1 MITKTNDR
9 LLIFSLALLALLMT
23 AISAHA
29 QNKWKWDFIVPD
41 NGNFVQAIHAA
52 NNRPDKSKRYR
63 IFIRATYYRIH
74 GEGNTITTEEN
85 GKTISFPSP
94 MTTLTAP
101 NTSIIGDSYGTT
113 QIENCPQHEGIS
125 ITSTLFCKGADSTYI
140 QDIEFWSNF
149 RNDPKAFANRAV
161 ALNEKNC
168 KGNILKN
175 VSLLSTQDT
184 YYTNDGGYTY
194 LEDCKISGTVD
205 FICGGGTVYFNHCD
219 IRLLPRGTTGNRDV
233 ITAPATDAASKF
245 GYVFA
250 DCYIDGG
257 AEQDGRFHLG
267 RPWKNAPRSVFLNCC
282 MNVTPAPEGWCE
294 MHGTQPALFAE
305 YCTTD
310 GHFAPLDL
318 THRRT
323 TFNDAQGQPQ
333 PIRYNPALTS
343 EEAELYTV
351 DNVFPDWNPEEK
363 AAQVRPPVPRAN
375 GKVITWDDI
384 PEAGCYAILRD
395 RKIIAFTTQ
404 PQYTITSAYEGAC
417 YSVRCANYYGGL
429 GPRSDEVVY
438 PFRKAK

>member
-1 MITKTNDR
+1 MRNII
-9 LLIFSLALLALLMT
+9 LLILAFIVNIGAE
-23 AISAHA
+23 A
-29 QNKWKWDFIVPD
+29 QEKWRYDFIVPD

-52 NNRPDKSKRYR
+52 NNRANKQKRFR
-63 IFIRATYYRIH
+63 IFLRPSYYRIK
-74 GEGNTITTEEN
+74 GEGNTISTVEN

-125 ITSTLFCKGADSTYI
+125 ITSTLFLKGADSTYI
-140 QDIEFWSNF
+140 QDVELWSNF

-194 LEDCKISGTVD
+194 LEDCKITGTVD
-205 FICGGGTVYFNHCD
+205 FICGGGTIYFNHCD
-219 IRLLPRGTTGNRDV
+219 IKMIPRGETGNRDV
-233 ITAPATDAASKF
+233 ITAPATEAGLKY
-245 GYVFA
+245 GYVFT

-257 AEQDGRFHLG
+257 PEQNGRFHLG
-267 RPWKNAPRSVFLNCC
+267 RPWKNAPQCVFLNCS

-294 MHGTQPALFAE
+294 MHGTIPALFAE
-305 YCTTD
+305 YNSTN
-310 GHFAPLDL
+310 GHFSLLDMSKRK
-318 THRRT
+318 TS
-323 TFNDAQGQPQ
+323 FNDTAGQPQ
-333 PIRYNPALTS
+333 QVKYSPSLTA
-343 EEAELYTV
+343 EETDKYTV
-351 DNVFPDWNPEEK
+351 EQVFPQWKPKEK
-363 AAQVRPPVPRAN
+363 AAQVMPPILKAQ
-375 GKVITWDDI
+375 GKTITWDDI

-404 PQYTITSAYEGAC
+404 PTYTIGSTYEGAC

-429 GPRSDEVVY
+429 GPASAEVVY
-438 PFRKAK
+438 PFRNNPTH